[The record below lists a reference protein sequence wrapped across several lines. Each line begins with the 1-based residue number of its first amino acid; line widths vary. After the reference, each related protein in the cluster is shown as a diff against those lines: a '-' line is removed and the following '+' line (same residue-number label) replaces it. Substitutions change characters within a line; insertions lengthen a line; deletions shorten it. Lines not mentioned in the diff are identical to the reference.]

1 MTLPPARLLGTAAAL
16 ALAAGC
22 AAAPARATT
31 LAEAIAYTYETNPGL
46 QSQRAALRALDESY
60 VQARSGYGLQIVANA
75 AAQNNNYQISK
86 TAPGAEQGEETLNQD
101 SESVSVVQPL
111 WTGGRNAARVTE
123 AEAQIKTGRENLRRF
138 ELDLLT
144 RVVTAYV
151 DVRRDEQLLTINQ
164 DTVAVLERELHDAEA
179 KFKVR
184 QLTATDTAQ
193 SKARLAQAR
202 SGLVAIQAQLAV
214 SRAQYLA
221 AVGQNPVDLAPP
233 PPLEALPE
241 TIEKAFTAAEETNP
255 QLRAAV
261 FGELGSRARVR
272 EARASKL
279 PTVTARVDF
288 SRGPVS
294 GPFEQSGELDTRS
307 ASINFSQ
314 PIFTSGQLT
323 SQIRQAVE
331 ENNRDRLNIDDVR
344 LQVTQNVSA
353 AWEQLAASRKQVS
366 TYEDEVKADEFAF
379 YGVRQEE
386 KFALRSQIEVLN
398 AELELTN
405 AQQNLVRVR
414 AQEYAGRVQLL
425 SNVGTLD
432 ARMFAPKTP
441 RYDEAANLRKIRN
454 YGATPLEVPA
464 HVFDHLLAPPL
475 APQRPASI
483 AEARPGGAELP
494 ATPDLDAPVTS
505 ILATLNRTPA
515 APPPAPPTPPD
526 PRTPPTISA
535 PAASPK

>member
-1 MTLPPARLLGTAAAL
+1 MTSFPPVRLLGTVAAL
-16 ALAAGC
+16 ALA

-31 LAEAIAYTYETNPGL
+31 LAEAVAYAYETNPGL

-60 VQARSGYGLQIVANA
+60 VQARSGYGLQIAANA
-75 AAQNNNYQISK
+75 TAQNNNYK
-86 TAPGAEQGEETLNQD
+86 LGAGAETVNQD
-101 SESVSVVQPL
+101 NESVSVVQPL
-111 WTGGRNAARVTE
+111 WTGGRVAARVTE

-144 RVVTAYV
+144 RIVTAYV

-164 DTVAVLERELHDAEA
+164 DTVSVLERELHDAEA

-202 SGLVAIQAQLAV
+202 SSLVNAQAQLAV
-214 SRAQYLA
+214 SQSQYLA

-233 PPLEALPE
+233 PPVEGLPA
-241 TIEKAFTAAEETNP
+241 TIEKAFDAAEQLNP

-261 FGELGSRARVR
+261 FGELGSRARVV
-272 EARASKL
+272 EAKAGKL

-288 SRGPVS
+288 SRAPYIATQPTQGT
-294 GPFEQSGELDTRS
+294 LDTRS
-307 ASINFSQ
+307 ASIVFTQ

-323 SQIRQAVE
+323 SQIRQSTE

-366 TYEDEVKADEFAF
+366 TFEDEVKADEFAF

-425 SNVGTLD
+425 SNIGTLD

-441 RYDEAANLRKIRN
+441 HYDEAANLRRIKN
-454 YGATPLEVPA
+454 AGATPLEAPVR
-464 HVFDHLLAPPL
+464 VFDHLLAPPL

-494 ATPDLDAPVTS
+494 ATPDIDAPITS
-505 ILATLNRTPA
+505 ILATLSRTPA
-515 APPPAPPTPPD
+515 APPPAPATPPD
-526 PRTPPTISA
+526 PRTPPTVAA
-535 PAASPK
+535 PAPKPQ